1 MPNFYISYQF
11 NHNFTQ
17 ERVLLIY
24 QFVELVFQVNYFVY
38 VSCDHSYVLPEYV
51 LHWMEL
57 AVIGIA
63 PGLLDFIISNY
74 FRFVNNKKQMLVRR
88 AKHELIIIMSFPCLL
103 KILVINLMNRHTPEI
118 PILFLLI
125 SDFWKGIELLLLG
138 CFKVIM
144 QTPHLSWSVAW
155 CQLELWGTCQ
165 TTIHSNQILV
175 D

>member
-1 MPNFYISYQF
+1 
-11 NHNFTQ
+11 
-17 ERVLLIY
+17 
-24 QFVELVFQVNYFVY
+24 
-38 VSCDHSYVLPEYV
+38 
-51 LHWMEL
+51 MEL

-88 AKHELIIIMSFPCLL
+88 AKHKLIIIISFPLL

-138 CFKVIM
+138 CLKVIM
-144 QTPHLSWSVAW
+144 QTPHLS
-155 CQLELWGTCQ
+155 
-165 TTIHSNQILV
+165 
-175 D
+175 